1 MENFNFKIL
10 KQDKKTRARTG
21 IIKTRRGKIE
31 TPYFVPVATSGSLR
45 ALNCDDLAALGTQC
59 ALVNTYHLHLR
70 PGDKIVKKLGGM
82 HKFMNFEKPL
92 FSDSGGFQAF
102 SLGLAREH
110 NIGKIGNFFP
120 DESASTK
127 TETGTLGKLNVNGG
141 AKKENLTRITDE
153 GIKFKSVYDGSW
165 HFMDAR
171 TSMKIQSNLDSDI
184 IMAFDECTSPL
195 SDKDYTA
202 IAMRRTHDWAKLS
215 IKYHN
220 KKQALYGII
229 QGGWFSDLR
238 AESTEFIAS
247 KPFDGIAI
255 GGSLGNSKRDMHQI
269 LEWVIPKLDERPRH
283 LLGIGDIDDIFE
295 CVQRGI
301 DTFDCVSPTRNARR
315 GSLFLYPESGG
326 RVKNKFR
333 LHIASVKFRED
344 KNPVDPHCT
353 CFTCR
358 NHSRAYLR
366 HLYHVGELSYY
377 RLATIHNLHFML
389 DLMGKIRESIKKERF
404 LALKKKWLNN

>member
-1 MENFNFKIL
+1 MENLNFKIL

-70 PGDKIVKKLGGM
+70 PGDRIVKKLGGM

-120 DESASTK
+120 GESGQK
-127 TETGTLGKLNVNGG
+127 GPGKP
-141 AKKENLTRITDE
+141 AKNAKENLTRITDE

-165 HFMDAR
+165 HFMDAK

-215 IKYHN
+215 LKYRA
-220 KKQALYGII
+220 KRQALYGII
-229 QGGWFSDLR
+229 QGGWFADLR

-255 GGSLGNSKRDMHQI
+255 GGSLGNSKGDMHQI
-269 LEWVIPKLDERPRH
+269 LEWVMPKLDGRPRH
-283 LLGIGDIDDIFE
+283 LLGIGEIDDIFE

-301 DTFDCVSPTRNARR
+301 DTFDCVSPTRIARR
-315 GSLFLYPESGG
+315 GSLYVYPRSGG
-326 RVKNKFR
+326 NIKNKFR
-333 LHIASVKFRED
+333 VHIASVKFRED
-344 KNPVDPHCT
+344 KKPIDPHCS
-353 CFTCR
+353 CFTCQ

-366 HLYHVGELSYY
+366 HLYLANELSYY

-389 DLMGKIRESIKKERF
+389 DLMGQIRESIKKGTF
-404 LALKKKWLNN
+404 LALKKKWLKQTA